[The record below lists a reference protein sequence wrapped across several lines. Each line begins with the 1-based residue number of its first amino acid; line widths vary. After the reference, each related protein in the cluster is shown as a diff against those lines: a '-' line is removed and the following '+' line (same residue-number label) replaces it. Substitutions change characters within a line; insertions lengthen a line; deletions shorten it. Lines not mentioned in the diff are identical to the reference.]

1 MDTADVVTWCPCIVF
16 FPLHV
21 LVQLWF
27 NQFPCSYSYSSCGQK
42 SYKTLLIYFHKRTL
56 SQLWGERSSLDVSNT
71 RGLVG
76 IKHNRAFQYEM
87 IDMFHSTVG
96 LNGTQRY
103 DEQGNPLYLRFS
115 TAHLIINPTHQAFPN
130 ENEWGRGLKL
140 KQSQY
145 DLSGSVYFH
154 MGGKKP
160 SKWAWSHHKIQSDLL
175 LFLLIWVVVVER
187 AQFTSSNFR
196 WPCDWKWFGGYCF
209 LALNFILWGK
219 KEVSLQIGMGPE
231 QVGEDMLRSDEELGP
246 KLEWAKLIRMA
257 S

>member
-1 MDTADVVTWCPCIVF
+1 M
-16 FPLHV
+16 
-21 LVQLWF
+21 
-27 NQFPCSYSYSSCGQK
+27 
-42 SYKTLLIYFHKRTL
+42 
-56 SQLWGERSSLDVSNT
+56 
-71 RGLVG
+71 G

-154 MGGKKP
+154 MGGR
-160 SKWAWSHHKIQSDLL
+160 SLQSGPGA
-175 LFLLIWVVVVER
+175 IIKYN
-187 AQFTSSNFR
+187 QTS
-196 WPCDWKWFGGYCF
+196 YCF
-209 LALNFILWGK
+209 YSFGL
-219 KEVSLQIGMGPE
+219 S
-231 QVGEDMLRSDEELGP
+231 
-246 KLEWAKLIRMA
+246 
-257 S
+257 